1 MNAPF
6 LPSVARP
13 PHDPRMML
21 LDARLGWRSGQLA
34 GVAHDIEVRPCD
46 QTLALPPLPGT
57 GRLLSEPS
65 GAFGGL
71 AFPRHAAWLPNCRL
85 LLLDTA
91 DMRLR
96 VFDPCDCAFVP
107 YPCFAPGDAR
117 LPDGTTSIAV
127 VGNELFLCV
136 PGAHRV
142 IVLDA
147 ETGTTRA
154 AWAAPTR
161 AAASP
166 PTSPPLAPWT
176 PTACAGLAHRLVAV
190 ADPANGGVH
199 ICSRRG
205 RSLRFISGLGAVQSL
220 AVDCAGR
227 VYVQCQ
233 GSSEVVI
240 VDVAL
245 ATVVERAERPGQVAA
260 HFGKLPLR
268 VFADGAID
276 VGPCC
281 VPPAD
286 HPVIVEPGGS
296 VLPPDHA
303 DAVSTYPP
311 AGVWISEPLDSEIAA
326 CVWDRIVLTGSLPVR
341 SSIEIATRTSDAL
354 LTEDELVDP
363 QFWHTAGRWRADAD
377 LRCATTDY
385 MLHSPPGR
393 YLWLKL
399 TLTGDTRETPSI
411 TCIELAFPRVS
422 LRRYL
427 PAVFGAEPVAAEF
440 TDRWLAILDRGI
452 RDIETQIDNQA
463 RLFDPLSAPAAPEV
477 PARRDFLA
485 MLAQWVGVSLVAA
498 WPIERKRRFL
508 KLAPRLNPWRG
519 TLQGLRAAL
528 HLFLGLDRFV
538 DFPPRQATC
547 VPCIERER
555 RCSGLTR
562 QWQPPRLL
570 LEHFQLRRWMAL
582 GHARLSDAAKLW
594 GERIVNRSR
603 LESDIDLARTGRS
616 DGAQLGVTQLNTAQD
631 PARDPFHLYAHRL
644 SVFVPAACARNPA
657 IAHALSLFIETEKPA
672 HVDARLVLVEPRFRV
687 GMQAML
693 GLDAVIGVR
702 TAPVTLDS
710 VKLGRATVLTGAGST
725 APRSPHNVGSAR
737 IGMTTIVR

>member
-6 LPSVARP
+6 LPPVARP
-13 PHDPRMML
+13 PHDPRTVL
-21 LDARLGWRSGQLA
+21 LDARLGWRSGQL
-34 GVAHDIEVRPCD
+34 VAITHDVEVRPSD
-46 QTLALPPLPGT
+46 QTLALLPLPGT

-71 AFPRHAAWLPNCRL
+71 AFPRHAAWLPECRL
-85 LLLDTA
+85 LLLDTMA
-91 DMRLR
+91 MRLR
-96 VFDPCDCAFVP
+96 MFDPCACAFVP
-107 YPCFAPGDAR
+107 YPCFAPSDPR
-117 LPDGTTSIAV
+117 LPDGTASIAV
-127 VGNELFLCV
+127 FGKELFVCV

-147 ETGTTRA
+147 ETGATRA

-166 PTSPPLAPWT
+166 PTAPPLAPWT
-176 PTACAGLAHRLVAV
+176 PTACVGLRHRLFAV

-199 ICSRRG
+199 LCSRRG
-205 RSLRFISGLGAVQSL
+205 LSLRFIGGLGAVQSV

-227 VYVQCQ
+227 LYVQCE
-233 GSSEVVI
+233 GNSEVLI

-245 ATVVERAERPGQVAA
+245 GIVVDRAERPGQVAA
-260 HFGKLPLR
+260 HFARLPLR

-276 VGPCC
+276 VGQCC

-286 HPVIVEPGGS
+286 HPVIVDPSGT

-303 DAVSTYPP
+303 DPVPTYPP

-326 CVWDRIVLTGSLPVR
+326 CVWDRIVLTASLPIH
-341 SSIEIATRTSDAL
+341 SSIEIATRSSDAP
-354 LTEDELVDP
+354 LTDDELADP
-363 QFWHTAGRWRADAD
+363 QFWRTAGLWRAGAD
-377 LRCATTDY
+377 LPCATTDY

-399 TLTGDTRETPSI
+399 TLTGDTHDTPNI

-427 PAVFGAEPVAAEF
+427 PAVFGVEPVAAEF

-463 RLFDPLSAPAAPEV
+463 RLFDPLSTPAAPEV

-485 MLAQWVGVSLVAA
+485 MLAQWVGVSLVAS
-498 WPIERKRRFL
+498 WPIERRRRFL
-508 KLAPRLNPWRG
+508 KLAPQLNPWRG

-528 HLFLGLDRFV
+528 HLFLGLDRFA
-538 DFPPRQATC
+538 DFPLRQAAC
-547 VPCIERER
+547 VPCVERER
-555 RCSGLTR
+555 RCSGLAHK
-562 QWQPPRLL
+562 WQPPRLL

-582 GHARLSDAAKLW
+582 GHARLSDAGKLW
-594 GERIVNRSR
+594 GERIINRSR
-603 LESDIDLARTGRS
+603 LEADIDLARTGRS
-616 DGAQLGVTQLNTAQD
+616 DGVQLGVTQLNTAQD
-631 PARDPFHLYAHRL
+631 PARDPFYLYAHRL

-657 IAHALSLFIETEKPA
+657 IAHALALFIEAEKPA
-672 HVDARLVLVEPRFRV
+672 HVEARLVFVEPRFRV
-687 GMQAML
+687 GVQAML

-702 TAPVTLDS
+702 TAPITLDGAQ
-710 VKLGRATVLTGAGST
+710 LGRATVLGGAGSVV
-725 APRSPHNVGSAR
+725 PRPPRNVGSTR
-737 IGMTTIVR
+737 VGMTTVLR